1 MEQTTFHIISMW
13 FDGDIPSD
21 SNTRTAV
28 DFTFTNV
35 RFDRPVYVDVRT
47 GTVFEIP
54 ESAYSAQGNT
64 YTFTSV
70 PCYDSPVLIADLSD
84 LHMTEK

>member
-1 MEQTTFHIISMW
+1 MW